1 MEVVIL
7 EVAILEEATISEVT
21 STEATTVDL
30 AGTMAGITAFMV
42 DFIRLPITAA
52 IIHTRMARIASFAA
66 ALFGRLTVTEFG
78 ASVSACKQM
87 LFAARIY
94 YRRAPLRPGVA

>member
-7 EVAILEEATISEVT
+7 EVVISEEATISEVT

-42 DFIRLPITAA
+42 DFIRPPIMAA
-52 IIHTRMARIASFAA
+52 IIHTRMPRIVSFANA
-66 ALFGRLTVTEFG
+66 PFGPLTVTEPG
-78 ASVSACKQM
+78 GSASACKC
-87 LFAARIY
+87 
-94 YRRAPLRPGVA
+94 GS